1 MKDKEKT
8 FEKFDKKL
16 KNKINSASTA
26 KYWSDLLPIMKDIH
40 SFLSKNSDYD
50 FNELSDKTLLAK
62 RLSQTLNPECPSGLH
77 ELTLDI
83 YEVILNN
90 IIRIHKN
97 KLMDNLYLYAYGLL
111 PFFQNGNLHNKIKF
125 LNSLIT
131 PIFLKLNKEELK
143 LALPGLLSSLI
154 PGLDDNNEQ
163 IAQLIYKI
171 FDNIISK
178 NNGEMERDFF
188 GVYWM
193 LLLRCQNLRLSGIKY
208 LLEKIIKYSDFVK
221 LKEDKK
227 ERIEKIYPNINTT
240 VVNSLCEII
249 KDKDIQTIRNGMDF
263 ILSRFPLTKEN
274 DIINEDS
281 KINMIISG
289 LHLLIANENGSV
301 RRFRCWIL
309 GVNNI
314 EDDVA
319 FDSEEMKYRMNL
331 VIKSFKIIFNPE
343 QNLTE
348 KQLSDNI
355 KIVQRFF
362 ESQEEFINL
371 ILPDIAYSIF
381 KCVVKY
387 WEIELDY
394 SEIIEEKNLIHSA
407 KNFFEGNKECFECLW
422 KSLANSIK
430 ELSEEK
436 DINSDEKINGV
447 INPLKFCLIFFDI
460 NSSDERIKYYFLIT
474 TNLLEIIQK
483 FSTKREDF
491 KKIKQITVITLAFMK
506 SLQEVKFHQN
516 RERKESNDDKDK
528 ILKNEK
534 DKLNQIN
541 VEENKN
547 EIMFEIYDKVEDE
560 KNKEEF
566 IARPSVLNQINN
578 EEEDENG
585 SDVYNICEM
594 SSLSY
599 ILKKKEFEPLIK
611 ELNNNIIKFQE
622 LYIKILTEY
631 IEMKD
636 RITKFELFFFRQC
649 AELIIRLQ
657 EYSQEEED
665 KIPKWVIYLE
675 KIIFNMNNKNNILSI
690 EAANILLDINLSSSL
705 KSKNFIKIKNHFKNE
720 EIDEDIISESNNEKL
735 KEKINGQQSC
745 FELLFGKFYLLSNK
759 QINQTMIMEILF
771 KMYIADKKIFIKIIN
786 KTFDTDE
793 DLIENNIKLFNNFWK
808 LANEYYPEEK
818 FSEMGESIFK
828 MVDFLNN
835 NSPVLRHLSK
845 TWLNQGNQCY
855 DKIIDPILMILLDKQ
870 IIYEENKEN
879 DSIQFVKEFNTS
891 KIIDAFTKLK
901 NIFLNCK
908 IVPHLKDK
916 KPTDELL
923 ILLKFKHFNKDNLFY
938 LQTLISICLHYTEI
952 KSDDKLEEK
961 FKKNVLNIN
970 AASCEFLEFLL
981 NSIDDKQ
988 FLINNNKIIKES
1000 ILKILKISLN
1010 NNDEIMPAQLLD
1022 ILNALYFSCPLELI
1036 KKPENK
1042 TEYLTILN
1050 DMILINTL
1058 IKGMTNTHFYIRE
1071 HFLNFTLKC
1080 IETYISIITI
1090 EEKSQLQNFYKL
1102 CNKFIQP
1109 LSTFL
1114 LGRVSINNEDK
1125 TDTEKFSHYDK
1136 NSNKLIYKNY
1146 CEEYKEYKTYDESDV
1161 LSILKSIKDIIKYCF
1176 KNEILEKSNK
1186 LGSKKNVKIFYVP
1199 IPFIKSKILKKKFNY
1214 SGDWIAFK
1222 KDLVNGLK
1230 TNSPFESFLNT
1241 VGIDITDKKANS
1253 EINDISSNLYSNQIS
1268 TLLTSFLSIWINQ
1281 SDKYELYD
1289 YCLNK
1294 NGILSTGPKKKL
1306 PKEQIDL
1313 AKESIKSNPIKQ
1325 YILDIAMNLFIT
1337 DAIKFME
1344 NIIGLWCSEGIE
1356 NVRGQNSLNDK
1367 QFKLSIIELLISM
1380 DIPIDIILFCIGV
1393 VLQNKI
1399 VVKKDLYIKFGK
1411 NYSTPYNISI
1421 NESKYFHFIYSYL
1434 LLNPIKYIKKKNQNE
1449 IIEIWK
1455 ELFTIFNNSINGT
1468 KIIYSFCWMYET
1480 LQLASSKYNIQFLDN
1495 NIKMNIENIFSN
1507 ITSKLIDAAFS
1518 DKLDSIYVSKNPLV
1532 LPFLPHVYTNL
1543 INYLYKEDN
1552 LYHKNLEGN
1561 NSKNNGNKNEK
1572 NEKNN
1577 LALFLGESITV
1588 DPQDINIL
1596 SKKPKTNIN
1605 SSNKKSNLNDND
1617 IEDDSKNEINTFY
1630 ENLNKITNFQN
1641 TGKKVEL
1648 EANKLN
1654 KIYQNLAFIVLK
1666 EDFYKLIK
1674 NLFNDNMNISKK
1686 YYTDIMNKLLNL
1698 MKGKINDKFKAQFA
1712 NEFIAYLMEKTPKN
1726 ICSCSKG
1733 PLMEY
1738 IKSPQLFNVSQR
1750 ELHERKIIISKLADG
1765 YPDILNDLINEMND
1779 NGIFGKKS
1787 DEDKKKILR
1796 RVSFVIYSCEKDK
1809 FSKDFGLIRTKA
1821 KELLS
1826 DYSNNNLLEGEIF
1839 LIMRMLFLRFSH
1851 DGVMQ
1856 MIKDLWP
1863 IIFTEL
1869 IQNILNKEK
1878 NKDFNLIL
1886 ESFKFIELLSLVNIE
1901 EFSLYQ
1907 WIFMLDTYDINDL
1920 DSRNEESLLK
1930 KLIEN
1935 KNNLFRP
1942 LSLEIFGKNGVDV
1955 DEQLLK
1961 SKHKGK
1967 SELYIQAQNEET
1979 FKEKVKQFFYSIC
1992 DMNSYKVDVNYAKI
2006 EENIEN
2012 DFLDKENKRKNKN

>member
-394 SEIIEEKNLIHSA
+394 SEIIEEKNLIHST

-474 TNLLEIIQK
+474 TNLLEILQK

-578 EEEDENG
+578 EELDENS

-611 ELNNNIIKFQE
+611 ELNDNIIKFQE

-636 RITKFELFFFRQC
+636 QITKFELFFFRQC

-675 KIIFNMNNKNNILSI
+675 KIIFNMNNENNILSI
-690 EAANILLDINLSSSL
+690 EAANILLDIILSSSL

-720 EIDEDIISESNNEKL
+720 EIDKDIISESNNEKL

-1294 NGILSTGPKKKL
+1294 NGILSTVPKKKL

-1356 NVRGQNSLNDK
+1356 NIRGQNSLNDK

-1399 VVKKDLYIKFGK
+1399 VVKKDL
-1411 NYSTPYNISI
+1411 
-1421 NESKYFHFIYSYL
+1421 L
-1434 LLNPIKYIKKKNQNE
+1434 MNQN
-1449 IIEIWK
+1449 
-1455 ELFTIFNNSINGT
+1455 IF
-1468 KIIYSFCWMYET
+1468 
-1480 LQLASSKYNIQFLDN
+1480 
-1495 NIKMNIENIFSN
+1495 
-1507 ITSKLIDAAFS
+1507 
-1518 DKLDSIYVSKNPLV
+1518 
-1532 LPFLPHVYTNL
+1532 
-1543 INYLYKEDN
+1543 
-1552 LYHKNLEGN
+1552 
-1561 NSKNNGNKNEK
+1561 
-1572 NEKNN
+1572 
-1577 LALFLGESITV
+1577 
-1588 DPQDINIL
+1588 IL
-1596 SKKPKTNIN
+1596 
-1605 SSNKKSNLNDND
+1605 
-1617 IEDDSKNEINTFY
+1617 
-1630 ENLNKITNFQN
+1630 
-1641 TGKKVEL
+1641 
-1648 EANKLN
+1648 
-1654 KIYQNLAFIVLK
+1654 FIV
-1666 EDFYKLIK
+1666 
-1674 NLFNDNMNISKK
+1674 
-1686 YYTDIMNKLLNL
+1686 
-1698 MKGKINDKFKAQFA
+1698 
-1712 NEFIAYLMEKTPKN
+1712 
-1726 ICSCSKG
+1726 
-1733 PLMEY
+1733 
-1738 IKSPQLFNVSQR
+1738 
-1750 ELHERKIIISKLADG
+1750 
-1765 YPDILNDLINEMND
+1765 
-1779 NGIFGKKS
+1779 
-1787 DEDKKKILR
+1787 
-1796 RVSFVIYSCEKDK
+1796 IYC
-1809 FSKDFGLIRTKA
+1809 
-1821 KELLS
+1821 
-1826 DYSNNNLLEGEIF
+1826 
-1839 LIMRMLFLRFSH
+1839 
-1851 DGVMQ
+1851 
-1856 MIKDLWP
+1856 
-1863 IIFTEL
+1863 
-1869 IQNILNKEK
+1869 
-1878 NKDFNLIL
+1878 
-1886 ESFKFIELLSLVNIE
+1886 
-1901 EFSLYQ
+1901 
-1907 WIFMLDTYDINDL
+1907 
-1920 DSRNEESLLK
+1920 
-1930 KLIEN
+1930 
-1935 KNNLFRP
+1935 
-1942 LSLEIFGKNGVDV
+1942 
-1955 DEQLLK
+1955 
-1961 SKHKGK
+1961 
-1967 SELYIQAQNEET
+1967 
-1979 FKEKVKQFFYSIC
+1979 
-1992 DMNSYKVDVNYAKI
+1992 
-2006 EENIEN
+2006 
-2012 DFLDKENKRKNKN
+2012 